1 MYDFVVYVYAVYSA
15 VLLCIDLKSCVQYMH
30 SYGMNFSDIINYMYC
45 TCNVYYVS
53 TVYVIMCKCTFM
65 CEIQ

>member
-30 SYGMNFSDIINYMYC
+30 SYGMNSSDIINYMYC
-45 TCNVYYVS
+45 ACNYVVYLQC
-53 TVYVIMCKCTFM
+53 M
-65 CEIQ
+65 